1 MNKNEEIKHVKII
14 EEIIEQYVLKS
25 DFQREQFK
33 KTRSYV
39 YLKEKSDEIKEEI
52 KKIINGKDKQKLI
65 LLDKKYVD
73 VPFLLSTKYYIEI
86 TEGLNTEI
94 RNSENDKENIELIIS
109 KKANK
114 KTKKEK
120 TNEFI
125 IVMDVF

>member
-120 TNEFI
+120 TNEII

>member
-94 RNSENDKENIELIIS
+94 RNSENDKEN
-109 KKANK
+109 
-114 KTKKEK
+114 
-120 TNEFI
+120 
-125 IVMDVF
+125 DVSQ

>member
-73 VPFLLSTKYYIEI
+73 APFLLSTKYYIEI